1 MICTVDAFENCS
13 SALIF
18 SLIVYV
24 GQWAMGN
31 GKWVMAGFF
40 LVNKKKLMEL
50 VKNNLIFVQLTWTEF
65 KIRSHFFYV
74 CVYLKITG
82 S

>member
-40 LVNKKKLMEL
+40 LVNKKKI
-50 VKNNLIFVQLTWTEF
+50 NG
-65 KIRSHFFYV
+65 
-74 CVYLKITG
+74 TG
-82 S
+82 KK